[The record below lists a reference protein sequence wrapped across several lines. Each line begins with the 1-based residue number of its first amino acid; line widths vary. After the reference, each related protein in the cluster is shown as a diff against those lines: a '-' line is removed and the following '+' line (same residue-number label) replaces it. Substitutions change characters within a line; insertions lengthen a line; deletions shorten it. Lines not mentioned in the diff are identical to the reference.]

1 MGTKHTMTRMPGQS
15 KQMFTAEQ
23 TGLTYPQ
30 LSHIRQADN
39 ACDPKVLPKP
49 QQVLLKVALVLYAI
63 SGHHL
68 AWTVAETCK
77 AA

>member
-1 MGTKHTMTRMPGQS
+1 MSTKHTMIRIPGQS
-15 KQMFTAEQ
+15 KQMFIAEQ
-23 TGLTYPQ
+23 TYPQ
-30 LSHIRQADN
+30 LSHIQQADN
-39 ACDPKVLPKP
+39 TCDPKVLPKP
-49 QQVLLKVALVLYAI
+49 QQVLLKVTLVLYAV